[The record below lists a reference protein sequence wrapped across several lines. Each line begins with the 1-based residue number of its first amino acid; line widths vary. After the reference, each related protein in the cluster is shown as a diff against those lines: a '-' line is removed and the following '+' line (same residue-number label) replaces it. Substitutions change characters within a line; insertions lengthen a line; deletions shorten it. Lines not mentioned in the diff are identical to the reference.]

1 MDDGSRGPDVGAD
14 GPLAPV
20 IPLFGSR
27 PALSA
32 DRGGP
37 VSHLDT
43 KGVPASA
50 DAEAAWHITWADD
63 AADDAAVDEGEAE
76 ARAAAEATLLK
87 KLRVR
92 SLSVRESRAFL
103 IEQGLV
109 DGSADAVID
118 SLLRHGY
125 LDDLRLAELLVYIGT
140 DRKRQG
146 RVAIAQTLA
155 ARGIPRDVADAALA
169 DSDDDD
175 AERALAYARHKAAS
189 LRALDRDVA
198 LRRLM
203 GQLAR
208 RGYAGS
214 LAMMAART
222 ALDELAAPAA
232 RSSVRFE

>member
-1 MDDGSRGPDVGAD
+1 MVDGSRGPEEGAE

-27 PALSA
+27 PGPSA
-32 DRGGP
+32 ERAE
-37 VSHLDT
+37 
-43 KGVPASA
+43 PASRAKAAVDAGAGA
-50 DAEAAWHITWADD
+50 DAAWHITWTDD
-63 AADDAAVDEGEAE
+63 ASGEQPVDEAE
-76 ARAAAEATLLK
+76 AEYRAAAEAALLK
-87 KLRVR
+87 KLRAR

-103 IEQGLV
+103 IEQGLA
-109 DGSADAVID
+109 DEGADAVVD
-118 SLLRHGY
+118 GLLRHGY
-125 LDDLRLAELLVYIGT
+125 LDDLRLAEQLVYIGT

-155 ARGIPRDVADAALA
+155 SRGIPRDIADAALA

-175 AERALAYARHKAAS
+175 AERALAFARHKAAS

-222 ALDELAAPAA
+222 ALDELAGPAA
-232 RSSVRFE
+232 RSTVRFE

>member
-1 MDDGSRGPDVGAD
+1 MDDGSRGPEVGAD

-27 PALSA
+27 PSA
-32 DRGGP
+32 GQ
-37 VSHLDT
+37 
-43 KGVPASA
+43 A
-50 DAEAAWHITWADD
+50 DASRDGHDASSGQSRADASWHITWTDD
-63 AADDAAVDEGEAE
+63 ASGELPVDEAE
-76 ARAAAEATLLK
+76 AESRAAAEAALLK
-87 KLRVR
+87 KLRAR

-103 IEQGLV
+103 GEQGLADESV
-109 DGSADAVID
+109 DAVID

-125 LDDLRLAELLVYIGT
+125 LDDLRLAEQLVYTGT
-140 DRKRQG
+140 SRKRQG
-146 RVAIAQTLA
+146 RVAIAQTLT
-155 ARGIPRDVADAALA
+155 ARGIPRDVVDAALA

-175 AERALAYARHKAAS
+175 AERALAFARHKAGS

-198 LRRLM
+198 LRRLT

-222 ALDELAAPAA
+222 ALDELSGSGP